1 MQNEEGIE
9 MLGSKKMN
17 YEFLLL
23 VRDKKTKIYIWLHQ
37 NIKLSAG
44 KL

>member
-23 VRDKKTKIYIWLHQ
+23 VRDKKYKEALIL
-37 NIKLSAG
+37 G
-44 KL
+44 KNSIPPLT